1 MPDEKKAIEN
11 IVEGVFHGAKDGC
24 SFVRTLGG
32 NDEGAVAGAVLGG
45 FFGAIFS
52 AISKK

>member
-24 SFVRTLGG
+24 SFVRTLGVMMKVQLLELFLVDFWG
-32 NDEGAVAGAVLGG
+32 D
-45 FFGAIFS
+45 F
-52 AISKK
+52 